1 MLTKLKEAFE
11 SSKTRDAKRL
21 DALLDQLDDPVA
33 RQTEWTPAVRGGTNF
48 RTHRLAEISPLR
60 LELKPTFGA
69 MLFCWVF
76 IVMGLVPVGLAV
88 GVLPGRFASQFLLW
102 LVLPIG
108 LIFVV
113 AGVWMYRSFSR
124 PRVFDMQDLWFWRGK
139 RPDSRDSVE
148 DCKKSAPLD
157 QVHAIQIVAELCR
170 GSRNSGS
177 YYSYEINLVLH
188 DGSRV
193 NVVDHGN
200 LKHIRKDARKIAD
213 LIGVSVWD
221 AAE

>member
-11 SSKTRDAKRL
+11 SSKSRDAKRL
-21 DALLDQLDDPVA
+21 VALLDRLDDPVA
-33 RQTEWTPAVRGGTNF
+33 RQTEWTPAAGGGTNF
-48 RTHRLAEISPLR
+48 RTHRLVEISPLR
-60 LELKPTFGA
+60 LELKPTVAA
-69 MLFCWVF
+69 MMFSWIF
-76 IVMGLVPVGLAV
+76 IVVGLGVMTMFFVEISNRTTRDASLWVLPPVGLVFVAI
-88 GVLPGRFASQFLLW
+88 GVLLYS
-102 LVLPIG
+102 
-108 LIFVV
+108 
-113 AGVWMYRSFSR
+113 MYSR
-124 PRVFDMQDLWFWRGK
+124 PRVFDMQDLWYWRGK